1 MQKSPKS
8 AWSDSVSLE
17 LLLLR
22 FRVSK
27 VVNLSDDIALAIA
40 LSGSIEASDSGKLA
54 IGIEVPIKE
63 FAVVKLAQISTEQ

>member
-1 MQKSPKS
+1 
-8 AWSDSVSLE
+8 
-17 LLLLR
+17 
-22 FRVSK
+22 